1 MPDSQQTMDEMVDEM
16 FELTKLIY
24 LARSRQ
30 KAGPDTL
37 SETEFLT
44 LDLLSKAGRLT
55 IGEIQKRVG
64 VVPAQMSRI
73 VRALEEQGG
82 RGFVE
87 CGINPQDR
95 RRVDVSLTEAGTRAH
110 ETYRAARLSS
120 MYEVLGVLA
129 PQDRLD
135 FMRMMRQLRT
145 TFERR
150 LAQA

>member
-1 MPDSQQTMDEMVDEM
+1 MPESLQTMENMVDEM

-24 LARSRQ
+24 AARSRQ
-30 KAGPDTL
+30 PAGPDQL

-44 LDLLSKAGRLT
+44 LDRLAKEGCAT
-55 IGEIQKRVG
+55 IGEIQKAVG

-87 CGINPQDR
+87 CAINPKDR
-95 RRVDVSLTEAGTRAH
+95 RRVDVSLTEAGKKAH
-110 ETYRAARLSS
+110 EAYRTARLST
-120 MYEVLGVLA
+120 MHAVLCVLA
-129 PQDRLD
+129 PQDRLE

-145 TFERR
+145 TFQQQ
-150 LAQA
+150 LGTA